1 MSEELN
7 NSKRIAKNTFILF
20 LRMILVMGISLYTS
34 RIILEALGIND
45 YGLYNVVAGFISI
58 LGYITASLSGT
69 TSRYITFA
77 LGKQN
82 KEELDKIFSTT
93 IVLHIY
99 LCIIVF
105 LLSETVG
112 LWFVANKLTIPPQ
125 SYNTAIWVY
134 HISIITTIFSIIKIP
149 YNALVIAH
157 EDMKAFAYVSII
169 ETFIKLGIAIII
181 SYAPFNRLIF
191 YALLLFIVQFIITII
206 FFFYCRIKYPESHAK
221 LHLDKKLTKEIAEYS
236 SWCVLGQGAVAGYT
250 QGINILLNMF
260 FGTVV
265 NAARG
270 IAVQIQGA
278 VYQLCNNFQMA
289 LNPQITKSYAS
300 GNIHY
305 LHSLVNYSSKL
316 SFYLMLLLTTPIILN
331 CEYILKLWLVS
342 PPEYTVQFTKITLII
357 STLSTLK
364 NPILAAIHATGKI
377 KKVQIVEGL
386 CLLTI
391 VPISYLFLKTTDSQP
406 ILVFVIYLIIEV
418 LTQMVR
424 VKMILPRIGMNI
436 KNYINRSIYPIIKVS
451 IFIIFPLFLIEKQDN
466 FIFLTVSSIIYTLFN
481 STIIFCLGLTIN
493 EKNMIKEKIHIV
505 ISKFFRKTKYT
516 NPS

>member
-34 RIILEALGIND
+34 RIILEALGVND

-58 LGYITASLSGT
+58 LSYITASLSGT

-82 KEELDKIFSTT
+82 KKELDTIFTTT

-112 LWFVANKLTIPPQ
+112 LWFVANKLTIPPK
-125 SYNTAIWVY
+125 SYNTALWVY
-134 HISIITTIFSIIKIP
+134 HISIITTVFSIIKIP
-149 YNALVIAH
+149 YDALVIAH

-181 SYAPFNRLIF
+181 SYTPFNRLIF

-206 FFFYCRIKYPESHAK
+206 FFFYCRTKYPESRAK

-236 SWCVLGQGAVAGYT
+236 SWCVLGQVAVAGYT

-270 IAVQIQGA
+270 IAVQVQGA

-316 SFYLMLLLTTPIILN
+316 SFYLMLLLITPIILN
-331 CEYILKLWLVS
+331 CKYILNLWLVS

-364 NPILAAIHATGKI
+364 NPILAAIHATGNI

-391 VPISYLFLKTTDSQP
+391 VPISYFFLKTTNTQP
-406 ILVFVIYLIIEV
+406 LLVFVIYLIIEV
-418 LTQMVR
+418 LTQMIR
-424 VKMILPRIGMNI
+424 IKMILPKIGMDIGDYVYN
-436 KNYINRSIYPIIKVS
+436 SIYPIIKVS
-451 IFIIFPLFLIEKQDN
+451 IFIILPLLIIDVQDNFLFLI
-466 FIFLTVSSIIYTLFN
+466 LSSFIYTLFN
-481 STIIFCLGLTIN
+481 SIIIFYLGLTQKERSI
-493 EKNMIKEKIHIV
+493 IKEKSQTLIN
-505 ISKFFRKTKYT
+505 KYFKHL
-516 NPS
+516 